1 MSNHVEGSSGLNAPG
16 AVFHEAVHLHLGGG
30 VHRPGAHTPETEQLL
45 LRVLQREF
53 NDGAS
58 VRLLDPTLIRERGSI
73 ADVFVDL
80 LVRLPSKGPA
90 EESGGGASRHFV
102 KQYLSMEGP
111 SFRTVLTG
119 GPGQGKTTAVQMV
132 THVHRAAL
140 LRAFDPERL
149 SPRTATELERVER
162 GLHRLE
168 LTPPAPARFPLW
180 IEADA
185 LALYLS
191 GAAEPRRSLWHY
203 LAHRYEHLLKTEVS
217 TAEIRALARA
227 VPTALVLDGYDEVS
241 PRLRSAVLRHIRD
254 FADDMQMDR
263 ADTSIVVTSR
273 PQAYGDEL
281 RPHAFTAWSLTDL
294 SPEEAELHAAVLAGE
309 GAEGER
315 LLGLFRDAARRGD
328 LPDILNT
335 PLHVALVVSI
345 LADSGELPTGRHRL
359 FARYYDHV
367 YAREEGRGG
376 ELGTFLERYRRLV
389 DELHRRAAFHIIVAG
404 EKQHDARGIHA
415 EDFAGIAR
423 SVVRDTGVLAG
434 DDETD
439 VVQQLLRFA
448 RERLVLIVGVDSD
461 IVGFQIKSLV
471 EFLAAAH
478 LAGTDDERLVRE
490 RFRAAASAEPWRN
503 VARFMATAAF
513 ETEHLGERDLRD
525 SVITT
530 LAELDRAPFSGIA
543 SLELSGAELAVDLLA
558 DMPELEDH
566 YRLHLLPAA
575 DVIADLGHRADRLAA
590 SAGGLFDGPRVDELL
605 GLLEPTP
612 PARASHHNLWRFLN
626 KLAEQGNEH
635 AVRAAR
641 EHLDGASPAALPRL
655 LLDTAVPEVVGPA
668 QLTVLL
674 RRADPHAVTSS
685 SFVRPVDELPAWAW
699 AAWHVMHS
707 GTTSYGL
714 NGIELESVWPLSGP
728 LSLKEA
734 KWLEPLATPPDDCH
748 PHWTAWREVAEAVSA
763 PRAATFASLA
773 RKRAD
778 FNEFSAWRM
787 LPWPLREGLVA
798 ARLTDPLDARAWYAA
813 EERWKT
819 TGVRLHDIDTYLR
832 HGALGARVASSGF
845 AFAAAHWV
853 TPGGADQR
861 VAALA
866 GEVWDIWAT
875 CRDGDRTRLAAVAE
889 NLLVPLC
896 DYGLRH
902 DVDTARAEQLRE
914 VIASIPE
921 ENDLTISYES
931 ALLALSDCRDDTEF
945 AGLARRLSRRGWSVP
960 AGMTGHGSAREIIER
975 ARRLLDDDTFRSLC
989 RTIAVLSDLP
999 ENWEALAA
1007 HWIAPTD
1014 TGHEEWPLVNLLRA
1028 EGAAPT
1034 DREIARALASTG
1046 RWELTELT
1054 ENCPYWS
1061 DSLRARVLDQ
1071 IKLQSGDR
1079 WLLHST
1085 ARRLSGVPDPAGTPL
1100 PLARLKLDT

>member
-16 AVFHEAVHLHLGGG
+16 AVFHGDVHLRLGGG
-30 VHRPGAHTPETEQLL
+30 DRGTGVTAPETEHLL

-53 NDGAS
+53 HAGAS
-58 VRLLDPTLIRERGSI
+58 VRLLDPSLVRERRSI

-80 LVRLPSKGPA
+80 LVRLPSRSPA
-90 EESGGGASRHFV
+90 EVGTGDAQRHFV
-102 KQYLSMEGP
+102 EQYLSMEGP
-111 SFRTVLTG
+111 SLRTVLTG
-119 GPGQGKTTAVQMV
+119 GPGQGKTTAVQMLA
-132 THVHRAAL
+132 HVHRAAL
-140 LRAFDPERL
+140 LRAFDSELL
-149 SPRTATELERVER
+149 SPQTVTELDRVELALR
-162 GLHRLE
+162 RLT

-185 LALYLS
+185 LASYLS
-191 GAAEPRRSLWHY
+191 GTAEPRRSLWHF

-217 TAEIRALARA
+217 PSEIRALARA

-241 PRLRSAVLRHIRD
+241 PRHRSAVLRHVRD
-254 FADDMQMDR
+254 FADDMQVDR
-263 ADTSIVVTSR
+263 AHASIVVTSR

-309 GAEGER
+309 GPEGER

-376 ELGTFLERYRRLV
+376 ELGTFLERYRGLV

-404 EKQHDARGIHA
+404 EKQHDVRGIRA
-415 EDFAGIAR
+415 DDFAAIAGA
-423 SVVRDTGVLAG
+423 VVRDTGVLAG

-478 LAGTDDERLVRE
+478 LAGTGDERLVRE
-490 RFRAAASAEPWRN
+490 RFRAAAESEPWRN

-513 ETEHLGERDLRD
+513 ETEHLDERDLRD

-530 LAELDRAPFSGIA
+530 LAELDSARFSGVA
-543 SLELSGAELAVDLLA
+543 SLELRGAELAVDLLA
-558 DMPELEDH
+558 DMPELEDR
-566 YRLHLLPAA
+566 YRLHLLPGA

-590 SAGGLFDGPRVDELL
+590 SAWGLFDGPRVDELL
-605 GLLEPTP
+605 GLVESAP
-612 PARASHHNLWRFLN
+612 PARASHGNPWRFLN
-626 KLAEQGNEH
+626 KLAEQGNQH
-635 AVRAAR
+635 ALRAVRG
-641 EHLDGASPAALPRL
+641 HLDGAPPAALPRL
-655 LLDTAVPEVVGPA
+655 LLDTAVPEAVGPEH
-668 QLTVLL
+668 LTVLL
-674 RRADPHAVTSS
+674 RRADPHAVSADS
-685 SFVRPVDELPAWAW
+685 LVRTVHELSDWAW
-699 AAWHVMHS
+699 AAWQVMHS
-707 GTTSYGL
+707 GPISRAL
-714 NGIELESVWPLSGP
+714 NGIELEGMWPLSGP
-728 LSLKEA
+728 LSLKGSE
-734 KWLEPLATPPDDCH
+734 WLESLTTPPDDCH
-748 PHWTAWREVAEAVSA
+748 PNWAAWREVAEAARA

-773 RKRAD
+773 RKRTD
-778 FNEFSAWRM
+778 FDEFSAWRM
-787 LPWPLREGLVA
+787 LPWPVREGLVA

-813 EERWKT
+813 EERWRT
-819 TGVRLHDIDTYLR
+819 NGVRLHDIDAYLR

-845 AFAAAHWV
+845 PFAAMHWV

-861 VAALA
+861 VTALA
-866 GEVWDIWAT
+866 GEVWDIWSA
-875 CRDGDRTRLAAVAE
+875 CRGGDRARLAAVAE

-902 DVDTARAEQLRE
+902 GLDTVGAEQLRE
-914 VIASIPE
+914 VIGSVPAE
-921 ENDLTISYES
+921 CDLTISYES
-931 ALLALSDCRDDTEF
+931 ALLALSDVRDDTEF
-945 AGLARRLSRRGWSVP
+945 AGLARRLSHRAWSVQS
-960 AGMTGHGSAREIIER
+960 GETGRGSARAVIER
-975 ARRLLDDDTFRSLC
+975 ARRLLDDATFRSLC
-989 RTIAVLSDLP
+989 RTIAELSDLP

-1014 TGHEEWPLVNLLRA
+1014 AGHEDWPLMNLLRVD
-1028 EGAAPT
+1028 GASPT
-1034 DREIARALASTG
+1034 DRDIARALESASK
-1046 RWELTELT
+1046 WDLTELA
-1054 ENCPYWS
+1054 ENNPFWS
-1061 DSLRARVLDQ
+1061 DGLRARVLDQ
-1071 IKLQSGDR
+1071 IQLQAGER
-1079 WLLHST
+1079 WLIHGS
-1085 ARRLSGVPDPAGTPL
+1085 RRLDGFKAPAGSAL